1 MRKSVWLY
9 ALVFGFTLAQGVS
22 AAPTVGAERTR
33 NLRQLDYA
41 PLLMEYH
48 GQTVGDSKQFFTY
61 PRRNRDFIRDFEKV
75 NGSSLAYFV
84 DSLGSGTTAHRFAI
98 AASPLLGLD
107 YRGGEALGDTIWPGI
122 DGGLYLRGYVDSL
135 DFDLDARIYAESH
148 RAQKP
153 QSFDGEVVDI
163 QTEKGKAGADYVS
176 YARYRAHMGFNY
188 AWMRVSL
195 ARDVLHWGPG
205 FFNNLSLNQFALPY
219 NMLNLDMAFGPLHV
233 FSAYADLRID
243 RWGWNVENLNDR
255 NLYAHRYELSLFG
268 GNLTLGM
275 SELQVLYN
283 DNKPWLFVPVIPLF
297 MEKGNYTEVSNNGAL
312 SFDINYRL
320 FNTLRLYGE
329 FFLDDMESPIALYEN
344 EYSNNRWAGMLG
356 IHAAHDFTVRNR
368 ALKAGTIAEISRV
381 EPYTYCHFG
390 ETKARQEHLDI
401 VMAQMANLG
410 KPIGNPNGP
419 NSLSV
424 DWMLY
429 GTLPVADWQSIFVG
443 WRNQWLWKGTDQGS
457 DINDE
462 YKTIRKSFLRGAK
475 LHYNA
480 TPSVNYTGKFV
491 SFTGEFTF
499 GSDPAVYLRMMVM
512 I

>member
-48 GQTVGDSKQFFTY
+48 GQTVGESRQFFTY
-61 PRRNRDFIRDFEKV
+61 PRRNRDFIRDFERE
-75 NGSSLAYFV
+75 NGGSLVYFV
-84 DSLGSGTTAHRFAI
+84 DSLGSGTAAHRFAI

-148 RAQKP
+148 SANKA
-153 QSFDGEVVDI
+153 QSFDGEIFDV
-163 QTEKGKAGADYVS
+163 QNETKNSGADYVS
-176 YARYRAHMGFNY
+176 YARYRAHLGFNY
-188 AWMRVSL
+188 AFARLQL
-195 ARDVLHWGPG
+195 ARDVMHWGPG
-205 FFNNLSLNQFALPY
+205 FFNNLSLNQYAQPY
-219 NMLNLDMAFGPLHV
+219 NMLTFDFVFGPLRV
-233 FSAYADLRID
+233 FSAYADLRLDSWTYGIS
-243 RWGWNVENLNDR
+243 GTKNLMDR
-255 NLYAHRYELSLFG
+255 NLYAHRYELSLFS

-275 SELQVLYN
+275 SEVQVLYN
-283 DNKPWLFVPVIPLF
+283 ENKPWLFVPIIPLF
-297 MEKGNYTEVSNNGAL
+297 MEKGNYAERANNGAL
-312 SFDINYRL
+312 AVDINYRL
-320 FNTLRLYGE
+320 FNTVRLYGE
-329 FFLDDMESPIALYEN
+329 FFLDDMESPVALYEN

-356 IHAAHDFTVRNR
+356 MHTAHDFSIGKRT
-368 ALKAGTIAEISRV
+368 LKAGTIAEISRV
-381 EPYTYCHFG
+381 EPYTYGHYEPMQG
-390 ETKARQEHLDI
+390 
-401 VMAQMANLG
+401 QMANLG

-429 GTLPVADWQSIFVG
+429 GALPIADWQSIFVG
-443 WRNQWLWKGTDQGS
+443 LRNQWLWKGADLGS
-457 DINDE
+457 DIDDK
-462 YKTIRKSFLRGAK
+462 YQTVRKSFLRGAK

>member
-1 MRKSVWLY
+1 MRKSVWLCI
-9 ALVFGFTLAQGVS
+9 LVFGFTLAQGVS

-48 GQTVGDSKQFFTY
+48 GQTVGDSRQFFTY
-61 PRRNRDFIRDFEKV
+61 PRRNANFIRDFEKV

-84 DSLGSGTTAHRFAI
+84 DSLGSGTAAHRFAI

-148 RAQKP
+148 SANKA
-153 QSFDGEVVDI
+153 QSFDGEIFDV
-163 QTEKGKAGADYVS
+163 QNETKNSGADYVS
-176 YARYRAHMGFNY
+176 YARYRAHLGFNY
-188 AWMRVSL
+188 AFARLQL
-195 ARDVLHWGPG
+195 ARDVMHWGPG
-205 FFNNLSLNQFALPY
+205 FFNNLSLNQYAQPY
-219 NMLNLDMAFGPLHV
+219 NMLTFDFVFGPLRV
-233 FSAYADLRID
+233 FSAYADLRLDSWTYGIS
-243 RWGWNVENLNDR
+243 GTKNLMDR
-255 NLYAHRYELSLFG
+255 NLYAHRYELSLFS

-275 SELQVLYN
+275 SEVQVLYN
-283 DNKPWLFVPVIPLF
+283 ENKPWLFVPVIPLF
-297 MEKGNYTEVSNNGAL
+297 MEKGNYAERANNGAL
-312 SFDINYRL
+312 ALDVNYRL
-320 FNTLRLYGE
+320 FNMVRLYGE
-329 FFLDDMESPIALYEN
+329 FFLDDMESPVALYEN

-356 IHAAHDFTVRNR
+356 MHAAHDFTIRKR
-368 ALKAGTIAEISRV
+368 TLKAGTIAEISRV
-381 EPYTYCHFG
+381 EPYTYGHYEPMQG
-390 ETKARQEHLDI
+390 
-401 VMAQMANLG
+401 QMANLG

-424 DWMLY
+424 DWMFY
-429 GTLPVADWQSIFVG
+429 GALPLADWQSIFIG

-457 DINDE
+457 DIDDK
-462 YKTIRKSFLRGAK
+462 YQTVRKSFLRGAK

-480 TPSVNYTGKFV
+480 TPSMNYTGKFV
-491 SFTGEFTF
+491 SFMGEFTF
-499 GSDPAVYLRMMVM
+499 GSDPAVFLRMMVM

>member
-1 MRKSVWLY
+1 M
-9 ALVFGFTLAQGVS
+9 FGFTLAQWVS

-84 DSLGSGTTAHRFAI
+84 DSLGSGTAAHRFAI

-135 DFDLDARIYAESH
+135 DFDLDARIYTENHFASIP
-148 RAQKP
+148 K
-153 QSFDGEVVDI
+153 SFDGERCDI
-163 QTEKGKAGADYVS
+163 QTEAENAGANYVS
-176 YARYRAHMGFNY
+176 CARYRAHMGFNY
-188 AWMRVSL
+188 AWMRASL

-205 FFNNLSLNQFALPY
+205 FYNNLAFNQFALPY
-219 NMLNLDMAFGPLHV
+219 NMLNLDMSFGPFRV
-233 FSAYADLRID
+233 FSAYADLRIGS
-243 RWGWNVENLNDR
+243 RSSTKVNLNDR
-255 NLYAHRYELSLFG
+255 NLYAHRYELAL
-268 GNLTLGM
+268 GNLTIGM

-283 DNKPWLFVPVIPLF
+283 ENKPWLFVPLIPLF
-297 MEKGNYTEVSNNGAL
+297 IEKSNYYEEANNGAL
-312 SFDINYRL
+312 SLDINYRL
-320 FNTLRLYGE
+320 FKMVRLYGE
-329 FFLDDMESPIALYEN
+329 FLLDDMESPIALYEN

-356 IHAAHDFTVRNR
+356 VHAAHDFTIRQR
-368 ALKAGTIAEISRV
+368 TLKAGTIAEIARI
-381 EPYTYCHFG
+381 EPYTYCHYDTIG
-390 ETKARQEHLDI
+390 
-401 VMAQMANLG
+401 AQMANMRVPL
-410 KPIGNPNGP
+410 GNPNGP
-419 NSLSV
+419 NSLSI
-424 DWMLY
+424 DWTLY
-429 GTLPVADWQSIFVG
+429 GSLPIADWQSVFIG
-443 WRNQWLWKGTDQGS
+443 WRNQWLWKGSNQGS
-457 DINDE
+457 DVNDE
-462 YKTIRKSFLRGAK
+462 YRTERKSFLRGAK
-475 LHYNA
+475 FHYNA

-499 GSDPAVYLRMMVM
+499 GSDPAVFLRMMVM

>member
-9 ALVFGFTLAQGVS
+9 IVFGFTLAQWVS
-22 AAPTVGAERTR
+22 AAPTVVGAERTR

-48 GQTVGDSKQFFTY
+48 GQTVGDSRQFFTY
-61 PRRNRDFIRDFEKV
+61 PRRNRDFIRDFEKE

-84 DSLGSGTTAHRFAI
+84 DSLGSGSAAHRFAI

-135 DFDLDARIYAESH
+135 DFDLDARIYAENH
-148 RAQKP
+148 FAIRPK
-153 QSFDGEVVDI
+153 SFDSEVIDV
-163 QTEKGKAGADYVS
+163 QSAAKAGANYVS

-188 AWMRVSL
+188 AWMRATL

-219 NMLNLDMAFGPLHV
+219 NMLNLDMSFGPLRV
-233 FSAYADLRID
+233 FSTYADLRID

-320 FNTLRLYGE
+320 FNTVRLYGE

-410 KPIGNPNGP
+410 MPIGNPNGP

-429 GTLPVADWQSIFVG
+429 GALPIADWQSIFVG

-499 GSDPAVYLRMMVM
+499 GSASAVYLRMMVM